1 MDFKDYIVPIIAVA
15 VYLVFLMI
23 KGLIPEE
30 YRKFIPLGAGTLGV
44 LFMMWY
50 SWNFNF
56 VVFLEGLASGL
67 SATGIDN
74 VLSIPEKADKIK
86 VHDPK
91 DEKVD

>member
-23 KGLIPEE
+23 KNLIPEE
-30 YRKFIPLGAGTLGV
+30 YRKYIPLGAGTLGV

-50 SWNFNF
+50 KWGFDF

-67 SATGIDN
+67 SAVGIDN
-74 VLSIPEKADKIK
+74 VISIAEKVDKEK

-91 DEKVD
+91 KEGVD